1 MPTQIANAALTL
13 IYGYLA
19 IGLFVGTLMVTLGLV
34 RIDLEARD
42 VSFGFRL
49 IILPG
54 VVALWPLLL
63 RRVIRGSGEPPLQK
77 DPHR

>member
-1 MPTQIANAALTL
+1 MPIQVANAVLTL

-19 IGLFVGTLMVTLGLV
+19 LGLLV
-34 RIDLEARD
+34 GAAAVLFGLNRIDSGAGGAG
-42 VSFGFRL
+42 FGFRL
-49 IILPG
+49 MIFPG

-63 RRVIRGSGEPPLQK
+63 RRMVRGGGEPPLQK